1 MSEKLTKW
9 EQWINSE
16 EGKRASEPSILV
28 DPKKNLPYL
37 KNRLW
42 WAFHAQ
48 DFPIHGHMETKAES
62 LLREC
67 MRKPLP
73 VRLKREIQTYLNEQ
87 NELQS
92 QTQGGNGGNKT
103 DPEKK

>member
-1 MSEKLTKW
+1 MAEKSKW
-9 EQWINSE
+9 DQWIESE
-16 EGKRASEPSILV
+16 EGKRASEPSILT
-28 DPKKNLPYL
+28 DPQKNLPYL

-42 WAFHAQ
+42 WAFNAGNW
-48 DFPIHGHMETKAES
+48 PIHGHMETKAES

-67 MRKPLP
+67 MKKNLP

-92 QTQGGNGGNKT
+92 EAKKDNG
-103 DPEKK
+103 